1 MCLIPTR
8 TKKGVASPGTEDI
21 ESCEKY
27 VLGIEPRSS
36 LRAVSVISDRPI
48 TEYYLTFK

>member
-1 MCLIPTR
+1 MC
-8 TKKGVASPGTEDI
+8 ASYPQGPKRVLNPGTEDI

-36 LRAVSVISDRPI
+36 LRAVSAISDRPI